1 MSLAIIVSCAAV
13 NVVAYF
19 SSDTRQGFSGMEALR
34 SGLAGYPNAQLHK
47 VTASDFPQQLCPC
60 PPVAQLLLAGLGLH
74 FLSLTVW
81 MQWAQDATSSIRSL
95 RADCCETRQ
104 LLRCW
109 RSFLQVPVSSSSA
122 LAVLQS
128 RFPDPLAL
136 VLALWREVGDGGP
149 VLASRAGALRSG
161 FHGGGLFGAEILR
174 HIQDA
179 SPIPSLNHV
188 LLYQVCFY
196 NLL

>member
-109 RSFLQVPVSSSSA
+109 RCFLQVPVSSSSA

-136 VLALWREVGDGGP
+136 ALALWREVGR
-149 VLASRAGALRSG
+149 RARPRLPCRSIALRASWG
-161 FHGGGLFGAEILR
+161 RIVWGGDFTSHSR
-174 HIQDA
+174 
-179 SPIPSLNHV
+179 
-188 LLYQVCFY
+188 CFSHS
-196 NLL
+196 